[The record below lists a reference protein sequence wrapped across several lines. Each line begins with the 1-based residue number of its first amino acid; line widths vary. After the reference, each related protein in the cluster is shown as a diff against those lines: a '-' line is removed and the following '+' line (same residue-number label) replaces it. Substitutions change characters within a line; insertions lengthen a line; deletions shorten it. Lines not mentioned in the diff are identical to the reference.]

1 MDKEQ
6 INREWMVEQQ
16 IAGRGVED
24 ERVLEAM
31 RKVPRHLFVPLH
43 AKNDAYSDWP
53 IRIGHSQTISQPY
66 VVGLMSALLGV
77 EAHHRVLDVG
87 TGSGYQAAILG
98 ELAVEVHSIER
109 FADLAESA
117 EAVLNE
123 LGYKNVHIHIGDGTQ
138 GFVASAPYDRI
149 LVGASAPSVPEPLL
163 EQLADNGRLVIPVGN
178 RLSQK
183 IEVWDKKEK
192 GFSHSSSI
200 PVIFVPLI
208 GRHGWGQ

>member
-1 MDKEQ
+1 MEKEQ

-31 RKVPRHLFVPLH
+31 RKVPRHLFVPPD
-43 AKNDAYSDWP
+43 AKSYAYSDWP
-53 IRIGHSQTISQPY
+53 IRIGHGQTISQPY
-66 VVGLMSALLGV
+66 VVGLMSALLEV
-77 EAHHRVLDVG
+77 EVHHRVLDVG

-98 ELAVEVHSIER
+98 ELAAEVHSIER

-117 EAVLNE
+117 EVVLNE

-138 GFVASAPYDRI
+138 GYVANAPYDRI

-163 EQLADNGRLVIPVGN
+163 EQLAENGRLVIPVGN